1 MNISHTTY
9 EIKLKQSIELH
20 IKATTIKLQE
30 ENIEYLYNRGIV
42 KDPLDK
48 AQKAY
53 TIKEKAIIEL
63 NKKLLFSALLLFIIS
78 ELFVFQ
84 PNYYDNNKLLSYLQ
98 ILMLFSVAKIQQE
111 YHFNKDL

>member
-63 NKKLLFSALLLFIIS
+63 NKKF
-78 ELFVFQ
+78 
-84 PNYYDNNKLLSYLQ
+84 KLIVLKRFHLKGLPWWS
-98 ILMLFSVAKIQQE
+98 SG
-111 YHFNKDL
+111 